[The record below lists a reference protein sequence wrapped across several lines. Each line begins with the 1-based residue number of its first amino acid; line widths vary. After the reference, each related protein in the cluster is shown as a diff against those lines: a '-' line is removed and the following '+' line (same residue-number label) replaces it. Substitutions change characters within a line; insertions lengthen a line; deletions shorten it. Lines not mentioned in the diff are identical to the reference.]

1 MKANVN
7 KSTDEQI
14 VKKKMNAPDSLAL
27 MVLFM
32 LVAAVLTYV
41 LPAGE
46 YDRIADPNTG
56 RMIVDATSYHNI
68 ANTPISAWGFLQS
81 IPEGL
86 NQAAH
91 VMNFL
96 LIIGGVFGIIEG
108 TGALM
113 SLIGSTVNKLN
124 GKERLIIPSVLIIWG
139 LGGALVGNF
148 EESLAFIPLQIALSL
163 ALGFDSLTGMAM
175 AMLGVASGYIA
186 SIINPFNVG
195 IAQGISELPLFS
207 GMQFRIIAFILILSA
222 AIVFLYRYAG
232 KIQKNPE
239 LSPVYEEDKTSPYK
253 HVNIGE
259 NIEFTT
265 RQKAVLGVFVLGIAV
280 MVYGV
285 ITQGYYLGEIA
296 AIFVGIGI
304 VAGITGGLGVNT
316 IIEHFVKGAHNLLY
330 AALAVGF
337 ARGIV
342 VVMTDGGIMDVIVHG
357 GAAMMSSLPAMFGG
371 VGMFTLQ
378 SIINIFIPSGSGQA
392 AVTMPIMAP
401 IADVIGITRQT
412 AVLAFQF
419 GDGLT
424 NLVTP
429 LSGPLIAALSLCKIS
444 WGKWLKWFMPLL
456 ITWFLICSVLLI
468 IAVKIGYGPF

>member
-1 MKANVN
+1 MEMKGN
-7 KSTDEQI
+7 KTGDKK
-14 VKKKMNAPDSLAL
+14 VKKKLEAPDAL
-27 MVLFM
+27 VLMIIFM
-32 LVAAVLTYV
+32 IVAAILTYV

-46 YDRIADPNTG
+46 YIRVEDPNTG
-56 RMIVDATSYHNI
+56 RMVVDAASYHPI
-68 ANTPISAWGFLQS
+68 DNTPVSGWALLQAL
-81 IPEGL
+81 PKGL
-86 NQAAH
+86 NQAAY

-113 SLIGSTVNKLN
+113 SLISSTVKKLS
-124 GKERLIIPSVLIIWG
+124 GRERFIIPSVLIMWG
-139 LGGALVGNF
+139 LGGALIGNF
-148 EESLAFIPLQIALSL
+148 EEALAFIPLQIALSL

-195 IAQGISELPLFS
+195 IAQGIAELPLYS
-207 GMQFRIIAFILILSA
+207 GMWFRIMAFVLILGA
-222 AIVFLYRYAG
+222 AIIFLYRYAG
-232 KIQKNPE
+232 KIQKNPQ
-239 LSPVYEEDKTSPYK
+239 LSPVYEEDKTNPYRHADMGSDIK
-253 HVNIGE
+253 
-259 NIEFTT
+259 FTN
-265 RQKAVLGVFVLGIAV
+265 RQRAVLVVFVLGIAI

-285 ITQGYYLGEIA
+285 VTKGYYLAEIA

-304 VAGITGGLGVNT
+304 AAGIAGGLSGNEM
-316 IIEHFVKGAHNLLY
+316 IKHFLKGATNLIY

-342 VVMTDGGIMDVIVHG
+342 VVMTEGGILDVIVHG
-357 GAAMMSSLPAMFGG
+357 GAAMMSTLPTIFGG
-371 VGMFTLQ
+371 VGMFTMQ
-378 SIINIFIPSGSGQA
+378 SFINFLVPSGTGQA

-429 LSGPLIAALSLCKIS
+429 LMGTLMAALSLCKLS

-456 ITWFLICSVLLI
+456 LTWFLICSVLLV

>member
-1 MKANVN
+1 METNDGKA
-7 KSTDEQI
+7 
-14 VKKKMNAPDSLAL
+14 VKKKKKLKAPDALAL
-27 MVLFM
+27 MVIFM
-32 LVAAVLTYV
+32 ILAAILTYA

-46 YDRIADPNTG
+46 YNRIEDANTG
-56 RMIVDATSYHNI
+56 RMIVDATSYHSI
-68 ANTPISAWGFLQS
+68 ENTPVSGWGLLQS
-81 IPEGL
+81 LPEGL
-86 NQAAH
+86 NQAAY

-113 SLIGSTVNKLN
+113 ALIGSTVKKLN
-124 GKERLIIPSVLIIWG
+124 GRERMIIPSILIVWG

-148 EESLAFIPLQIALSL
+148 EEALAFIPLQIALSL
-163 ALGFDSLTGMAM
+163 GLGFDSLTGMAM

-195 IAQGISELPLFS
+195 IAQGIAELPLFS
-207 GMQFRIIAFILILSA
+207 GMWFRMIAFVLILSA

-239 LSPVYEEDKTSPYK
+239 LSPVYEEDKSSPYK
-253 HVNIGE
+253 HVDIDV
-259 NIEFTT
+259 EFTT
-265 RQKAVLGVFVLGIAV
+265 RQKAVLAVFVLGIAV

-285 ITQGYYLGEIA
+285 VTKGYYLAEIA

-304 VAGITGGLGVNT
+304 VAGITGGLGINA

-342 VVMTDGGIMDVIVHG
+342 VVMTDGGILDVIVHG
-357 GAAMMSSLPAMFGG
+357 GATMMSALPTMFGG

-378 SIINIFIPSGSGQA
+378 SVINFLVPSGSGQA

-429 LSGPLIAALSLCKIS
+429 LSGAFMAALSLCKIS

-456 ITWFLICSVLLI
+456 ITWFLICSALLV
-468 IAVKIGYGPF
+468 IAVKIEYGPF

>member
-1 MKANVN
+1 MNVKDKEKHIIGN
-7 KSTDEQI
+7 KKRI
-14 VKKKMNAPDSLAL
+14 KAPDALAL
-27 MVLFM
+27 MVIFM
-32 LVAAVLTYV
+32 IIAAILTYI

-46 YDRIADPNTG
+46 YTRIQDPNTG
-56 RMIVDATSYHNI
+56 RMIVDATSYHSVENS
-68 ANTPISAWGFLQS
+68 PISGWGLLQA
-81 IPEGL
+81 IPKGL
-86 NQAAH
+86 NEAAY

-113 SLIGSTVNKLN
+113 ALIGSTVKKLS
-124 GKERLIIPSVLIIWG
+124 GRERLIIPAILIIWG

-148 EESLAFIPLQIALSL
+148 EEALAFIPLQIALSL

-195 IAQGISELPLFS
+195 IAQGIAELPLYS
-207 GMQFRIIAFILILSA
+207 GMQLRLIAFALILGSA
-222 AIVFLYRYAG
+222 IIFLYRYAG

-239 LSPVYEEDKTSPYK
+239 LSPVYEQDKNSPYR
-253 HVNIGE
+253 HTDMSAG
-259 NIEFTT
+259 IEFTK
-265 RQKAVLGVFVLGIAV
+265 RQRVVLLVFVLGIAF

-285 ITQGYYLGEIA
+285 VTKGYYLAEIA

-304 VAGITGGLGVNT
+304 ATGIAGGLGPNKMV
-316 IIEHFVKGAHNLLY
+316 EHFVKGATNLLY
-330 AALAVGF
+330 AAIAVGF

-342 VVMTDGGIMDVIVHG
+342 VVMTDGGILDVIVNG
-357 GAAMMSSLPAMFGG
+357 GAALMSALPTIFGG
-371 VGMFTLQ
+371 VGMFTMQ
-378 SIINIFIPSGSGQA
+378 SFINFLVPSGSGQA
-392 AVTMPIMAP
+392 AVTMPIMVP
-401 IADVIGITRQT
+401 ISDVIGITRQT

-429 LSGPLIAALSLCKIS
+429 LSGAFMAALSLCKIS

-456 ITWFLICSVLLI
+456 ITWFVICSAILV
-468 IAVKIGYGPF
+468 IAVKIEYGPF